1 MPIPAAPQGRTP
13 RRLIRDQAYDAIQK
27 AILDG
32 DFKPGEV
39 LDDAELQQWL
49 KMSRTPIRQA
59 LYALTLEGLIETA
72 PQAHTRVIRPRPEQA
87 VDYLQAIGVLVVGA
101 TTLAYRETTPDD
113 RAGYVAGVQAAVERL
128 EHHDGRGFVETIA
141 QYYAAVNQLNPN
153 LTLRR
158 LVGQSA
164 VALGYNLTVVVQSL
178 EMPWEEI
185 AAGYRSLAAAWEQ
198 HDQHAVERAT
208 KEVFRLDDDGLMH
221 PLVFGPPTG
230 EHPPV
235 R

>member
-113 RAGYVAGVQAAVERL
+113 RCLLYTSPSPR
-128 EHHDGRGFVETIA
+128 D
-141 QYYAAVNQLNPN
+141 
-153 LTLRR
+153 
-158 LVGQSA
+158 
-164 VALGYNLTVVVQSL
+164 
-178 EMPWEEI
+178 
-185 AAGYRSLAAAWEQ
+185 
-198 HDQHAVERAT
+198 
-208 KEVFRLDDDGLMH
+208 
-221 PLVFGPPTG
+221 
-230 EHPPV
+230 
-235 R
+235 